1 MLLDNLNFKTLMK
14 DKVRINNNFDTLAPL
29 SENHPN
35 RKVLS
40 FINNSKFLD
49 ILYSNRDIS
58 CLICTEEIYEILK
71 EEYLKSNKIGI
82 IISENPKDTFF
93 KIQNYLVKETEFYFK
108 SFSNIISDKAKI
120 HLTTVIEDKNIIIE
134 DGVEIG
140 ANTIIHSNTIIKKN
154 CKIGSNCIIGGESFS
169 FNTFNKIYA
178 GGRVILEENV
188 ELLGNNSIERG
199 IYRDTI
205 IKENT
210 KISYGSVIE
219 HDVEIGKNSLIC
231 ANVTITEDKNVI
243 IENGVEIGANTI
255 IYSNTVIKKICKIG
269 ANCIIGGESFSF
281 NNFNKIYAG
290 GRVILEENV
299 ELLGN
304 NSIERG
310 IYRDTV
316 IKENTKISYGS
327 VIEHDVEIGKNTL
340 ICANVTITGRVKAGD
355 NCYFGP
361 GSVIRNGLEI
371 ESNGRANMGA
381 IVTKNIK
388 ESEHVSGNFAVE
400 HKKYLEFIK
409 KIGD

>member
-1 MLLDNLNFKTLMK
+1 MDLLSINILKSK
-14 DKVRINNNFDTLAPL
+14 IEINNNFNILAPL
-29 SENHPN
+29 LENHPN
-35 RKVLS
+35 KKVLS
-40 FINNSKFLD
+40 FINSSKFLD
-49 ILYSNRDIS
+49 ILYSNKDIS

-71 EEYLKSNKIGI
+71 EEYLKTNKIGI
-82 IISENPKDTFF
+82 VVSESPKDTFF

-108 SFSNIISDKAKI
+108 NFSNIISGKAKI
-120 HLTTVIEDKNIIIE
+120 HSTAVVEGKSVIIE

-140 ANTIIHSNTIIKKN
+140 ANTIVHSNTIIKKN
-154 CKIGSNCIIGGESFS
+154 
-169 FNTFNKIYA
+169 
-178 GGRVILEENV
+178 
-188 ELLGNNSIERG
+188 
-199 IYRDTI
+199 
-205 IKENT
+205 
-210 KISYGSVIE
+210 
-219 HDVEIGKNSLIC
+219 
-231 ANVTITEDKNVI
+231 
-243 IENGVEIGANTI
+243 
-255 IYSNTVIKKICKIG
+255 CKIG

-299 ELLGN
+299 VLLGN

-327 VIEHDVEIGKNTL
+327 IIEHDVEIGKNSL

-371 ESNGRANMGA
+371 ENNGRANMGA

-388 ESEHVSGNFAVE
+388 ENEHVSGNFAID
-400 HKKYLEFIK
+400 HKQYLNFIK
-409 KIGD
+409 NL

>member
-1 MLLDNLNFKTLMK
+1 MVNIELQKITYLSESVK
-14 DKVRINNNFDTLAPL
+14 INNIFDTLAPL

-40 FINNSKFLD
+40 FINNPKFLD
-49 ILYSNRDIS
+49 ILYSNKDIS
-58 CLICTEEIYEILK
+58 CLICTKEIYEMLK
-71 EEYLKSNKIGI
+71 EEYLKDNEIGI

-108 SFSNIISDKAKI
+108 NFSNIISDKAKI
-120 HLTTVIEDKNIIIE
+120 HPTAVIEDKNIIIE

-140 ANTIIHSNTIIKKN
+140 ANAIIHSNTIIKKN
-154 CKIGSNCIIGGESFS
+154 CKIGS
-169 FNTFNKIYA
+169 
-178 GGRVILEENV
+178 
-188 ELLGNNSIERG
+188 
-199 IYRDTI
+199 
-205 IKENT
+205 
-210 KISYGSVIE
+210 
-219 HDVEIGKNSLIC
+219 
-231 ANVTITEDKNVI
+231 
-243 IENGVEIGANTI
+243 
-255 IYSNTVIKKICKIG
+255 
-269 ANCIIGGESFSF
+269 NCIIGGESFSF

-327 VIEHDVEIGKNTL
+327 VIEHDVEIGKNSL
-340 ICANVTITGRVKAGD
+340 ICANVTITGRVKVGD

-371 ESNGRANMGA
+371 ENSGRVNMGA
-381 IVTKNIK
+381 VVTKNIK
-388 ESEHVSGNFAVE
+388 ENEHVSGNFAVE

>member
-1 MLLDNLNFKTLMK
+1 MKLSDLNIEDIIKDNVNLNK
-14 DKVRINNNFDTLAPL
+14 NFDTLAPL

-40 FINNSKFLD
+40 FINNPKFLD
-49 ILYSNRDIS
+49 ILYSNKDIS
-58 CLICTEEIYEILK
+58 CLICTEGIYEILK
-71 EEYLKSNKIGI
+71 EEYLKNNKIGI

-108 SFSNIISDKAKI
+108 NFSNIISDKAKI
-120 HLTTVIEDKNIIIE
+120 HPTAVIEDKNIIIE

-140 ANTIIHSNTIIKKN
+140 VNAIIHSNTIIKKN
-154 CKIGSNCIIGGESFS
+154 
-169 FNTFNKIYA
+169 
-178 GGRVILEENV
+178 
-188 ELLGNNSIERG
+188 
-199 IYRDTI
+199 
-205 IKENT
+205 
-210 KISYGSVIE
+210 
-219 HDVEIGKNSLIC
+219 
-231 ANVTITEDKNVI
+231 
-243 IENGVEIGANTI
+243 
-255 IYSNTVIKKICKIG
+255 CKIG

-281 NNFNKIYAG
+281 NDFNKIYAG
-290 GRVILEENV
+290 GRVILEGNV

-327 VIEHDVEIGKNTL
+327 VVEHDVEIGKNTL
-340 ICANVTITGRVKAGD
+340 ICANVTITGRVKTGD

-371 ESNGRANMGA
+371 GNNGRANMGA
-381 IVTKNIK
+381 VVTKNIK

>member
-1 MLLDNLNFKTLMK
+1 MDNMELQKLAYLSENVK
-14 DKVRINNNFDTLAPL
+14 INNIFNTLAPL
-29 SENHPN
+29 SENHPDK
-35 RKVLS
+35 KVLS

-49 ILYSNRDIS
+49 ILYSNKNIS
-58 CLICTEEIYEILK
+58 CLVCTEEIYEILK

-108 SFSNIISDKAKI
+108 SFSNIISDKVKI
-120 HLTTVIEDKNIIIE
+120 HSTAVVEDKSVIIE

-140 ANTIIHSNTIIKKN
+140 ANTIIHSNTVVKKN
-154 CKIGSNCIIGGESFS
+154 
-169 FNTFNKIYA
+169 
-178 GGRVILEENV
+178 
-188 ELLGNNSIERG
+188 
-199 IYRDTI
+199 
-205 IKENT
+205 
-210 KISYGSVIE
+210 
-219 HDVEIGKNSLIC
+219 
-231 ANVTITEDKNVI
+231 
-243 IENGVEIGANTI
+243 
-255 IYSNTVIKKICKIG
+255 CKIG

-290 GRVILEENV
+290 GKVILEENV

-340 ICANVTITGRVKAGD
+340 ICANVAITGRVKAGD

-361 GSVIRNGLEI
+361 GSIIRNGLEI
-371 ESNGRANMGA
+371 ETNGRVNMGA

-388 ESEHVSGNFAVE
+388 ENEHVSGNFAVE
-400 HKKYLEFIK
+400 HKKYINFIK
-409 KIGD
+409 NL

>member
-1 MLLDNLNFKTLMK
+1 MKLFDMDIKNLIKDSVNLNK
-14 DKVRINNNFDTLAPL
+14 NFDTLAPL
-29 SENHPN
+29 SENHPDK
-35 RKVLS
+35 KVLS
-40 FINNSKFLD
+40 FINNPKFLN
-49 ILYSNRDIS
+49 ILYSNKDIS
-58 CLICTEEIYEILK
+58 CLICTKEIYEILK
-71 EEYLKSNKIGI
+71 GEYLKNNKIGI

-108 SFSNIISDKAKI
+108 NFPNIISDKAKI
-120 HLTTVIEDKNIIIE
+120 HPAAVVEDKNIIIE

-140 ANTIIHSNTIIKKN
+140 ANTIIHSNTVIKKN
-154 CKIGSNCIIGGESFS
+154 
-169 FNTFNKIYA
+169 
-178 GGRVILEENV
+178 
-188 ELLGNNSIERG
+188 
-199 IYRDTI
+199 
-205 IKENT
+205 
-210 KISYGSVIE
+210 
-219 HDVEIGKNSLIC
+219 
-231 ANVTITEDKNVI
+231 
-243 IENGVEIGANTI
+243 
-255 IYSNTVIKKICKIG
+255 CKIG

-290 GRVILEENV
+290 GRVILGENI

-310 IYRDTV
+310 IYRDTI

-371 ESNGRANMGA
+371 ENNGRANMGA
-381 IVTKNIK
+381 VVTKNIK
-388 ESEHVSGNFAVE
+388 ENEHVSGNFAVE

-409 KIGD
+409 KNR

>member
-1 MLLDNLNFKTLMK
+1 MVNMELQKITYLSESVK
-14 DKVRINNNFDTLAPL
+14 INNIFDTLAPL
-29 SENHPN
+29 SENYPD

-40 FINNSKFLD
+40 FINNTKFLD
-49 ILYSNRDIS
+49 VFYSNKDVS
-58 CLICTEEIYEILK
+58 CLICTEEIYEILEK
-71 EEYLKSNKIGI
+71 EYLKNNKIGI
-82 IISENPKDTFF
+82 IVSENPKDIFF

-108 SFSNIISDKAKI
+108 NFSNIISDKSKI
-120 HLTTVIEDKNIIIE
+120 HPTAVIEDKNIIIE

-140 ANTIIHSNTIIKKN
+140 ANTII
-154 CKIGSNCIIGGESFS
+154 
-169 FNTFNKIYA
+169 
-178 GGRVILEENV
+178 
-188 ELLGNNSIERG
+188 
-199 IYRDTI
+199 
-205 IKENT
+205 
-210 KISYGSVIE
+210 
-219 HDVEIGKNSLIC
+219 
-231 ANVTITEDKNVI
+231 
-243 IENGVEIGANTI
+243 
-255 IYSNTVIKKICKIG
+255 YSNTVIKKNCKIG

-327 VIEHDVEIGKNTL
+327 VIEHDVEIGKNSL

-371 ESNGRANMGA
+371 ENNGRANMGA
-381 IVTKNIK
+381 VVTKNIK
-388 ESEHVSGNFAVE
+388 ENEHVSGNFAVE

>member
-1 MLLDNLNFKTLMK
+1 MELLNISLLKNEIK
-14 DKVRINNNFDTLAPL
+14 INNIFNILAPL

-40 FINNSKFLD
+40 FINNHKFLD
-49 ILYSNRDIS
+49 ILYSNKGIS
-58 CLICTEEIYEILK
+58 CLICTKEIYEILK

-108 SFSNIISDKAKI
+108 NFSNIISDKAKI
-120 HLTTVIEDKNIIIE
+120 HPTAVIEDKNIIIE
-134 DGVEIG
+134 DGAEIG
-140 ANTIIHSNTIIKKN
+140 ANTVIH
-154 CKIGSNCIIGGESFS
+154 
-169 FNTFNKIYA
+169 
-178 GGRVILEENV
+178 
-188 ELLGNNSIERG
+188 
-199 IYRDTI
+199 
-205 IKENT
+205 
-210 KISYGSVIE
+210 
-219 HDVEIGKNSLIC
+219 
-231 ANVTITEDKNVI
+231 
-243 IENGVEIGANTI
+243 
-255 IYSNTVIKKICKIG
+255 SNTVIKKNCKIG

-290 GRVILEENV
+290 GKVILEENV

-310 IYRDTV
+310 IYRNTV

-340 ICANVTITGRVKAGD
+340 ICANVTITGRVKIGD

-371 ESNGRANMGA
+371 ENNGRANMGA
-381 IVTKNIK
+381 VVTKNIK

>member
-1 MLLDNLNFKTLMK
+1 MNSMKLQELVYLSESIKIDN
-14 DKVRINNNFDTLAPL
+14 IFDTLAPL
-29 SENHPN
+29 SENHPD

-40 FINNSKFLD
+40 FINNTKFLD
-49 ILYSNRDIS
+49 IFYSNKNVS
-58 CLICTEEIYEILK
+58 CLICTEEIYEILEK
-71 EEYLKSNKIGI
+71 EYLKNNKIGI
-82 IISENPKDTFF
+82 IVSENPKDIFF

-108 SFSNIISDKAKI
+108 NFSNIISDKSKI
-120 HLTTVIEDKNIIIE
+120 HPTAVIENKNIIIE
-134 DGVEIG
+134 DQ
-140 ANTIIHSNTIIKKN
+140 
-154 CKIGSNCIIGGESFS
+154 
-169 FNTFNKIYA
+169 
-178 GGRVILEENV
+178 
-188 ELLGNNSIERG
+188 
-199 IYRDTI
+199 
-205 IKENT
+205 
-210 KISYGSVIE
+210 
-219 HDVEIGKNSLIC
+219 
-231 ANVTITEDKNVI
+231 
-243 IENGVEIGANTI
+243 VEIGANTI
-255 IYSNTVIKKICKIG
+255 IYSNTIIKKNCKIG

-290 GRVILEENV
+290 GRIILEEGV

-327 VIEHDVEIGKNTL
+327 IIEHDVEIGKNSL
-340 ICANVTITGRVKAGD
+340 ICANVTITGRVKVGD

-371 ESNGRANMGA
+371 ENNGRANMGA

-388 ESEHVSGNFAVE
+388 ENEHVSGNFAVE

>member
-1 MLLDNLNFKTLMK
+1 MVNMELQKITYLSESVK
-14 DKVRINNNFDTLAPL
+14 INNNFDTLAPL
-29 SENHPN
+29 SENHPDK
-35 RKVLS
+35 KVLS

-49 ILYSNRDIS
+49 ILYSNKDIS

-71 EEYLKSNKIGI
+71 EKYLKDNKIGI
-82 IISENPKDTFF
+82 IVSENPKDTFF

-108 SFSNIISDKAKI
+108 NFSNIISDKSKI
-120 HLTTVIEDKNIIIE
+120 HPTAVIEDKNIIIE

-140 ANTIIHSNTIIKKN
+140 ANTIICSNTIIKKN
-154 CKIGSNCIIGGESFS
+154 
-169 FNTFNKIYA
+169 
-178 GGRVILEENV
+178 
-188 ELLGNNSIERG
+188 
-199 IYRDTI
+199 
-205 IKENT
+205 
-210 KISYGSVIE
+210 
-219 HDVEIGKNSLIC
+219 
-231 ANVTITEDKNVI
+231 
-243 IENGVEIGANTI
+243 
-255 IYSNTVIKKICKIG
+255 CKIG

-290 GRVILEENV
+290 RRVILEKNV

-327 VIEHDVEIGKNTL
+327 IIEHDVEIGKNSL

-371 ESNGRANMGA
+371 ENNGRANMGA
-381 IVTKNIK
+381 VVTKNIK

>member
-1 MLLDNLNFKTLMK
+1 MLLSELNIKELMK
-14 DKVRINNNFDTLAPL
+14 YEVKKSNDFDTLAPL
-29 SENHPN
+29 SENHPDK
-35 RKVLS
+35 KVLS
-40 FINNSKFLD
+40 FINNPKFLN
-49 ILYSNRDIS
+49 ILYSNKNIS
-58 CLICTEEIYEILK
+58 CLICTEEIYEKLK
-71 EEYLKSNKIGI
+71 EKYLKDNKIGI

-120 HLTTVIEDKNIIIE
+120 HPTAVIEDKNIIIE
-134 DGVEIG
+134 DGIEIG
-140 ANTIIHSNTIIKKN
+140 ANAIIH
-154 CKIGSNCIIGGESFS
+154 
-169 FNTFNKIYA
+169 
-178 GGRVILEENV
+178 
-188 ELLGNNSIERG
+188 
-199 IYRDTI
+199 
-205 IKENT
+205 
-210 KISYGSVIE
+210 
-219 HDVEIGKNSLIC
+219 
-231 ANVTITEDKNVI
+231 
-243 IENGVEIGANTI
+243 
-255 IYSNTVIKKICKIG
+255 SNTVIKKNCKIG

-290 GRVILEENV
+290 GKVILEENV

-316 IKENTKISYGS
+316 IKENTKVSYGS

-371 ESNGRANMGA
+371 ENNGRANMGA

-388 ESEHVSGNFAVE
+388 ENEQVSGNFATE

-409 KIGD
+409 KRGD

>member
-1 MLLDNLNFKTLMK
+1 MELLNINLLRDRIK
-14 DKVRINNNFDTLAPL
+14 INNIFNTLAPL
-29 SENHPN
+29 SEKHSD

-40 FINNSKFLD
+40 FINNPKFLD
-49 ILYSNRDIS
+49 IFYSNKDIS

-71 EEYLKSNKIGI
+71 EEYLKNNKIGI

-108 SFSNIISDKAKI
+108 NFSNIISNKVKI
-120 HLTTVIEDKNIIIE
+120 HPTAVVEDKNIIIE

-140 ANTIIHSNTIIKKN
+140 TNTIIHSNTVIKKN
-154 CKIGSNCIIGGESFS
+154 
-169 FNTFNKIYA
+169 
-178 GGRVILEENV
+178 
-188 ELLGNNSIERG
+188 
-199 IYRDTI
+199 
-205 IKENT
+205 
-210 KISYGSVIE
+210 
-219 HDVEIGKNSLIC
+219 
-231 ANVTITEDKNVI
+231 
-243 IENGVEIGANTI
+243 
-255 IYSNTVIKKICKIG
+255 CKIG

-361 GSVIRNGLEI
+361 GSIIRNGLEI
-371 ESNGRANMGA
+371 ENNGRANMGA
-381 IVTKNIK
+381 VVTKNIK
-388 ESEHVSGNFAVE
+388 ENEHVSGNFATE
-400 HKKYLEFIK
+400 HKKYLKVLKYLLDEVK
-409 KIGD
+409 NGL

>member
-1 MLLDNLNFKTLMK
+1 MELLDINLLKNEIK
-14 DKVRINNNFDTLAPL
+14 INNIFDTLAPL

-40 FINNSKFLD
+40 FINNPKFLD
-49 ILYSNRDIS
+49 ILYSNKNVS

-71 EEYLKSNKIGI
+71 KEYLKNNKIEI
-82 IISENPKDTFF
+82 IVSENPKDTFF

-108 SFSNIISDKAKI
+108 SFSNIISEKAKI
-120 HLTTVIEDKNIIIE
+120 HLTAVIENKNIIIE

-140 ANTIIHSNTIIKKN
+140 ANTIIHSNTVIKKN
-154 CKIGSNCIIGGESFS
+154 
-169 FNTFNKIYA
+169 
-178 GGRVILEENV
+178 
-188 ELLGNNSIERG
+188 
-199 IYRDTI
+199 
-205 IKENT
+205 
-210 KISYGSVIE
+210 
-219 HDVEIGKNSLIC
+219 
-231 ANVTITEDKNVI
+231 
-243 IENGVEIGANTI
+243 
-255 IYSNTVIKKICKIG
+255 CKIG

-290 GRVILEENV
+290 GKVILEENV

-327 VIEHDVEIGKNTL
+327 VIEHDVEIGKNIL

-371 ESNGRANMGA
+371 KNNGRANMGA
-381 IVTKNIK
+381 VVTKDIK
-388 ESEHVSGNFAVE
+388 ENEHVSGNFAIE
-400 HKKYLEFIK
+400 HKKYLRILK
-409 KIGD
+409 YLLNDLSNKLRKA

>member
-1 MLLDNLNFKTLMK
+1 MVNMELQKITYLSESVK
-14 DKVRINNNFDTLAPL
+14 INNIFDTLAPL
-29 SENHPN
+29 SENYPD

-40 FINNSKFLD
+40 FINNTKFLD
-49 ILYSNRDIS
+49 IFYSNKDVS
-58 CLICTEEIYEILK
+58 CLICTEEIYEILEK
-71 EEYLKSNKIGI
+71 EYLKNNKIGI
-82 IISENPKDTFF
+82 IVSENPKDIFF

-108 SFSNIISDKAKI
+108 NFSNIISDKSKI
-120 HLTTVIEDKNIIIE
+120 HPTAVIEDKNIIIE

-140 ANTIIHSNTIIKKN
+140 ANTII
-154 CKIGSNCIIGGESFS
+154 
-169 FNTFNKIYA
+169 
-178 GGRVILEENV
+178 
-188 ELLGNNSIERG
+188 
-199 IYRDTI
+199 
-205 IKENT
+205 
-210 KISYGSVIE
+210 
-219 HDVEIGKNSLIC
+219 
-231 ANVTITEDKNVI
+231 
-243 IENGVEIGANTI
+243 
-255 IYSNTVIKKICKIG
+255 YSNTVIKKNCKIG

-327 VIEHDVEIGKNTL
+327 VIEHDVEIGKNSL

-371 ESNGRANMGA
+371 ENNGRANMGA
-381 IVTKNIK
+381 VVTKNIK
-388 ESEHVSGNFAVE
+388 ENEHVSGNFAVE

>member
-1 MLLDNLNFKTLMK
+1 MDILSIEFLKNNI
-14 DKVRINNNFDTLAPL
+14 KVNNNFDTLAPL
-29 SENHPN
+29 SENHLDK
-35 RKVLS
+35 KVLS
-40 FINNSKFLD
+40 FINNSKFLN
-49 ILYSNRDIS
+49 ILYSNKNIS

-71 EEYLKSNKIGI
+71 KEYLKDNKIGI
-82 IISENPKDTFF
+82 IISENPKYIFF
-93 KIQNYLVKETEFYFK
+93 EIQNYLVKKTEFYFK
-108 SFSNIISDKAKI
+108 NFSNIISDKAKI
-120 HLTTVIEDKNIIIE
+120 HPTAVIEDKNIVIE

-140 ANTIIHSNTIIKKN
+140 ANTIIHSNTIIKK
-154 CKIGSNCIIGGESFS
+154 K
-169 FNTFNKIYA
+169 
-178 GGRVILEENV
+178 
-188 ELLGNNSIERG
+188 
-199 IYRDTI
+199 
-205 IKENT
+205 
-210 KISYGSVIE
+210 
-219 HDVEIGKNSLIC
+219 
-231 ANVTITEDKNVI
+231 
-243 IENGVEIGANTI
+243 
-255 IYSNTVIKKICKIG
+255 CKIG

-310 IYRDTV
+310 IYRDTI

-371 ESNGRANMGA
+371 ENNGRANMGA
-381 IVTKNIK
+381 VVTKNIK
-388 ESEHVSGNFAVE
+388 ESEHVSGNFATE

>member
-1 MLLDNLNFKTLMK
+1 MDLLSINILKSK
-14 DKVRINNNFDTLAPL
+14 IEINNNFNILAPL
-29 SENHPN
+29 LENHPN
-35 RKVLS
+35 KKVLS
-40 FINNSKFLD
+40 FINSSKFLD
-49 ILYSNRDIS
+49 ILYSNKDIS

-71 EEYLKSNKIGI
+71 EEYLKTNKIGI
-82 IISENPKDTFF
+82 VVSESPKDTFF

-108 SFSNIISDKAKI
+108 NFSNIISGKAKI
-120 HLTTVIEDKNIIIE
+120 HSTAVVEGKSVIIE

-140 ANTIIHSNTIIKKN
+140 ANTIVHSNTIIKKN
-154 CKIGSNCIIGGESFS
+154 
-169 FNTFNKIYA
+169 
-178 GGRVILEENV
+178 
-188 ELLGNNSIERG
+188 
-199 IYRDTI
+199 
-205 IKENT
+205 
-210 KISYGSVIE
+210 
-219 HDVEIGKNSLIC
+219 
-231 ANVTITEDKNVI
+231 
-243 IENGVEIGANTI
+243 
-255 IYSNTVIKKICKIG
+255 CKIG

-316 IKENTKISYGS
+316 VKENTKISYGS
-327 VIEHDVEIGKNTL
+327 IIEHDVEIGKNTL

-371 ESNGRANMGA
+371 ENNGRANMGA

-388 ESEHVSGNFAVE
+388 ENEHVSGNFAID
-400 HKKYLEFIK
+400 HKQYLNFIK
-409 KIGD
+409 NL

>member
-1 MLLDNLNFKTLMK
+1 MLLSELNIKELMK
-14 DKVRINNNFDTLAPL
+14 YEVKKSNDFDTLAPL
-29 SENHPN
+29 SENHPDK
-35 RKVLS
+35 KVLS
-40 FINNSKFLD
+40 FINNPKFLN
-49 ILYSNRDIS
+49 ILYSNKNIS

-71 EEYLKSNKIGI
+71 EKYLKDNKIGI
-82 IISENPKDTFF
+82 IVSENPKDTFF
-93 KIQNYLVKETEFYFK
+93 KIQNYLVKETEFYLK
-108 SFSNIISDKAKI
+108 NFSNIISDKAKI
-120 HLTTVIEDKNIIIE
+120 HPIAIIEDKNIVIE

-140 ANTIIHSNTIIKKN
+140 ANTTIH
-154 CKIGSNCIIGGESFS
+154 
-169 FNTFNKIYA
+169 
-178 GGRVILEENV
+178 
-188 ELLGNNSIERG
+188 
-199 IYRDTI
+199 
-205 IKENT
+205 
-210 KISYGSVIE
+210 
-219 HDVEIGKNSLIC
+219 
-231 ANVTITEDKNVI
+231 
-243 IENGVEIGANTI
+243 
-255 IYSNTVIKKICKIG
+255 SNTVIKKNCKIG

-304 NSIERG
+304 NSLERG

-327 VIEHDVEIGKNTL
+327 IIEHDVEIGKNTL

-371 ESNGRANMGA
+371 ENNGRANMGA

-388 ESEHVSGNFAVE
+388 ENEHVSGNFAVE

>member
-1 MLLDNLNFKTLMK
+1 MVNMELQKITYLSESIK
-14 DKVRINNNFDTLAPL
+14 INNFFDTLAPL
-29 SENHPN
+29 SENHPD

-40 FINNSKFLD
+40 FINNTKFLD
-49 ILYSNRDIS
+49 IFYSNKDVS
-58 CLICTEEIYEILK
+58 CLICTEEIYEILEK
-71 EEYLKSNKIGI
+71 EYLKNNKIGI
-82 IISENPKDTFF
+82 IVSENPKDIFF

-108 SFSNIISDKAKI
+108 NFSNIISDKSKI
-120 HLTTVIEDKNIIIE
+120 HPTAVIEDKNIIIE

-140 ANTIIHSNTIIKKN
+140 ANTII
-154 CKIGSNCIIGGESFS
+154 
-169 FNTFNKIYA
+169 
-178 GGRVILEENV
+178 
-188 ELLGNNSIERG
+188 
-199 IYRDTI
+199 
-205 IKENT
+205 
-210 KISYGSVIE
+210 
-219 HDVEIGKNSLIC
+219 
-231 ANVTITEDKNVI
+231 
-243 IENGVEIGANTI
+243 
-255 IYSNTVIKKICKIG
+255 YSNTVIKKNCKIG

-290 GRVILEENV
+290 GRIILEENV

-327 VIEHDVEIGKNTL
+327 VIEHDVEIGKNSL

-371 ESNGRANMGA
+371 ENNGRANMGA
-381 IVTKNIK
+381 VVTKNIK
-388 ESEHVSGNFAVE
+388 ENENVSGNFAVE

>member
-1 MLLDNLNFKTLMK
+1 MKLSDLNIGDIIKDNVNLNTDF
-14 DKVRINNNFDTLAPL
+14 NTLAPL

-49 ILYSNRDIS
+49 ILYSNKDIS
-58 CLICTEEIYEILK
+58 CLICTKEIYEILK
-71 EEYLKSNKIGI
+71 EEYLKNNKIGI

-93 KIQNYLVKETEFYFK
+93 KIQNYLVRETEFYFK
-108 SFSNIISDKAKI
+108 NFSNIISDKVKI
-120 HLTTVIEDKNIIIE
+120 HPTAVIEDKNIIIE

-140 ANTIIHSNTIIKKN
+140 ANAIIRSNTIIKKN

-169 FNTFNKIYA
+169 FNNFNKIYA

-219 HDVEIGKNSLIC
+219 HDVEIGKN
-231 ANVTITEDKNVI
+231 
-243 IENGVEIGANTI
+243 
-255 IYSNTVIKKICKIG
+255 
-269 ANCIIGGESFSF
+269 
-281 NNFNKIYAG
+281 
-290 GRVILEENV
+290 
-299 ELLGN
+299 
-304 NSIERG
+304 
-310 IYRDTV
+310 
-316 IKENTKISYGS
+316 
-327 VIEHDVEIGKNTL
+327 TL
-340 ICANVTITGRVKAGD
+340 ICANVTITGRVKVGD

-361 GSVIRNGLEI
+361 GSIIRNGLEI
-371 ESNGRANMGA
+371 ENNGRANMGA
-381 IVTKNIK
+381 VVTKNIK
-388 ESEHVSGNFAVE
+388 ENEHVSGNFAVE

>member
-1 MLLDNLNFKTLMK
+1 MELLNINLLRDRVK
-14 DKVRINNNFDTLAPL
+14 INNNFDTLAPL

-49 ILYSNRDIS
+49 ILYSNKDIS
-58 CLICTEEIYEILK
+58 CLICTEEIYEMLK
-71 EEYLKSNKIGI
+71 EEYLKNNKIGI
-82 IISENPKDTFF
+82 IISDNSKVHPTA
-93 KIQNYLVKETEFYFK
+93 V
-108 SFSNIISDKAKI
+108 
-120 HLTTVIEDKNIIIE
+120 VEDKNIIIE

-140 ANTIIHSNTIIKKN
+140 ANTIIYSNTIIKKN
-154 CKIGSNCIIGGESFS
+154 CKF
-169 FNTFNKIYA
+169 
-178 GGRVILEENV
+178 
-188 ELLGNNSIERG
+188 
-199 IYRDTI
+199 
-205 IKENT
+205 
-210 KISYGSVIE
+210 
-219 HDVEIGKNSLIC
+219 
-231 ANVTITEDKNVI
+231 
-243 IENGVEIGANTI
+243 
-255 IYSNTVIKKICKIG
+255 G

-327 VIEHDVEIGKNTL
+327 IIEHDVEIGKNSL

-371 ESNGRANMGA
+371 KNNGRANMGA
-381 IVTKNIK
+381 VVTKNIK
-388 ESEHVSGNFAVE
+388 ENEHVSGNFAVE